1 MQNHRQ
7 FKGVFVKPG
16 KRGMTLYTKSFAPGK
31 QVYKEKLVKE
41 KGTEYRE
48 WDTHRSKL
56 AAAIVKG
63 ISQMGIKPDSTVLYL
78 GCASG
83 TTSSHVSDIVG
94 KEGFVWCLD
103 FAPRTMRDM
112 ILVSEQRP
120 NMTTIMED
128 ANHPERYA
136 NQVLAVDAIFQD
148 VAQKNQAEI
157 FLKNCDM
164 FLKKGGFGILCVKSR
179 SIDISKKPKEI
190 YKVVREQIEKKLM
203 IVDYKELDPLEK
215 DHCVFVCKKK

>member
-41 KGTEYRE
+41 KGSEYRE

-128 ANHPERYA
+128 ASHPERYA
-136 NQVLAVDAIFQD
+136 NQVLAVDVIFQD
-148 VAQKNQAEI
+148 VAQKNQADI

-190 YKVVREQIEKKLM
+190 YKTIREQIEKKLM
-203 IVDYKELDPLEK
+203 IVDYRELDPLEK
-215 DHCVFVCKKK
+215 DHCVFVCKRK

>member
-16 KRGMTLYTKSFAPGK
+16 KRGMTLYTKNFAPGK

-41 KGTEYRE
+41 KGSEYRE

-128 ANHPERYA
+128 ASHPERYA
-136 NQVLAVDAIFQD
+136 NQVLAVDVIFQD
-148 VAQKNQAEI
+148 VAQKNQADI

-190 YKVVREQIEKKLM
+190 YKTIREQIEKKLM
-203 IVDYKELDPLEK
+203 IVDYRELDPLEK
-215 DHCVFVCKKK
+215 DHCVFVCKRK

>member
-16 KRGMTLYTKSFAPGK
+16 KRGMALYTKNFAPGI

-41 KGTEYRE
+41 KGVEYRE
-48 WDTHRSKL
+48 WDTKRSKL

-112 ILVSEQRP
+112 ILVSEQRS
-120 NMTTIMED
+120 NMTTVMED

-164 FLKKGGFGILCVKSR
+164 FLKIGGFGILCVKSR
-179 SIDISKKPKEI
+179 SIDISKKPKDI
-190 YKVVREQIEKKLM
+190 YKMVREQIEKKLM
-203 IVDYKELDPLEK
+203 IVDYRELDPLEK
-215 DHCVFVCKKK
+215 DHCVFICKKK